1 MKGTVIGVDPGL
13 AGALAVLD
21 LASGEVVNIEDMPT
35 MQILT
40 RSKKQVNRIDKVAL
54 FGFFEMQK
62 MLGCRMVLMELMG
75 GRKGQGADAG
85 MQLGLGVG
93 LMQGMCIALGI
104 PLDEIPP
111 GVWKS
116 AYGVPGKMIDGKISK
131 AALTAIVKRADEL
144 LPSARDLFRG
154 PKGGLQ
160 VDRAEAAMIAKYC
173 AERVLNIKPE
183 G

>member
-54 FGFFEMQK
+54 HGFFEMQQ
-62 MLGCRMVLMELMG
+62 MLGCRMVLMELMA

-93 LMQGMCIALGI
+93 LMQGMCIAMKI
-104 PLDEIPP
+104 PFDEVSPS
-111 GVWKS
+111 VWKRE
-116 AYGVPGKMIDGKISK
+116 YGVPGKLVDGKASK
-131 AALTAIVKRADEL
+131 AADTAIVKRADEL
-144 LPSARDLFRG
+144 LPSARDFFRG
-154 PKGGLQ
+154 PKGGLK
-160 VDRAEAAMIAKYC
+160 VDRAEAAMPAKYC
-173 AERVLNIKPE
+173 AERVLDIKPE